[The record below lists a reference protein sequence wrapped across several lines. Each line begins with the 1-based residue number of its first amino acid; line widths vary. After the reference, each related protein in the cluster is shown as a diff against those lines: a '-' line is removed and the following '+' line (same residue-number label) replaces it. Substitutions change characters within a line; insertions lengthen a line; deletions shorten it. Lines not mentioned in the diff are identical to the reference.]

1 MISPRREENALLYH
15 IMILFIRATSPDEL
29 GVVEKNNC
37 CCNNNINSSSTS
49 SSSSLH
55 TMFFGQDTLR
65 HWFNLDKADMLIL
78 DR

>member
-1 MISPRREENALLYH
+1 MT
-15 IMILFIRATSPDEL
+15 LFIRATSPDEE
-29 GVVEKNNC
+29 GTVEKNSYC
-37 CCNNNINSSSTS
+37 CHNNVNSSNTS

-55 TMFFGQDTLR
+55 RMFFGQDTLR